1 MPRNLALGNGKL
13 LLNFDQ
19 HYNLRDRRRVMRLG
33 IFAKTFSRPTVE
45 GVFDAV
51 REHGLGCVQF
61 NMACA
66 GLPTLPDD
74 VAPSLATRIHEASMS
89 RGLEIAAVSG
99 TYNMIHPDHEVRQTG
114 LRRLRTLAAA
124 CHGMGTSVITLCT
137 GTRAPEY
144 MWRWH
149 PENASSQAWSDLL
162 LSMEA
167 ALRIAEEEQVTL
179 AFEPEQ
185 TNVVSTAAKGHALL
199 AAMQSPCLKV
209 VIDPANLV
217 VPGDERQMS
226 QVLDEAFD
234 LLGEH
239 IVIAH
244 AKDRGADDTFQV
256 AGGGVLDYD
265 QYIRLLQAATFDG
278 PLILHGLTE
287 GQVDA
292 VLQFLSGKL
301 QGR

>member
-1 MPRNLALGNGKL
+1 
-13 LLNFDQ
+13 
-19 HYNLRDRRRVMRLG
+19 MRLG
-33 IFAKTFSRPTVE
+33 IFARTFSRPTVE

-51 REHGLGCVQF
+51 KEHALNCVQF

-66 GLPTLPDD
+66 GQPTLPDD
-74 VAPSLATRIHEASMS
+74 ISPSLATRIRDASMN

-99 TYNMIHPDHEVRQTG
+99 TYNMTHPDPEVRRAD
-114 LRRLRTLAAA
+114 LRRLRTLASA

-137 GTRAPEY
+137 GTRDPED

-162 LSMEA
+162 FSMEA
-167 ALRIAEEEQVTL
+167 ALRIAEEEQMTL
-179 AFEPEQ
+179 AFEPERA
-185 TNVVSTAAKGHALL
+185 NVVSTAAKGHALL
-199 AAMQSPCLKV
+199 AAMQSSRLKV
-209 VIDPANLV
+209 VIDPANLIA
-217 VPGDERQMS
+217 PGDEHQVS

-244 AKDRGADDTFQV
+244 AKDRGADGTFHA
-256 AGGGVLDYD
+256 AGEGVLDYD
-265 QYIRLLQAATFDG
+265 QYVRLLRAAAFDG
-278 PLILHGLTE
+278 PFILHGLTE

-292 VLQFLSGKL
+292 ALQFLRDKL
-301 QGR
+301 ERG

>member
-1 MPRNLALGNGKL
+1 
-13 LLNFDQ
+13 
-19 HYNLRDRRRVMRLG
+19 MRLG
-33 IFAKTFSRPTVE
+33 IFARTFSRPTVE

-51 REHGLGCVQF
+51 KEHALNCVQF

-66 GLPTLPDD
+66 GQPTLPDD
-74 VAPSLATRIHEASMS
+74 ISPSLATRIRDASMN

-99 TYNMIHPDHEVRQTG
+99 TYNMTHPDPEVRRAD
-114 LRRLRTLAAA
+114 LRRLRTLASA

-137 GTRAPEY
+137 GTCDPED

-162 LSMEA
+162 FSMEA
-167 ALRIAEEEQVTL
+167 ALRIAEEEQMTL
-179 AFEPEQ
+179 AFEPERA
-185 TNVVSTAAKGHALL
+185 NVVSTAAKGHALL
-199 AAMQSPCLKV
+199 AAMQSSRLKV
-209 VIDPANLV
+209 VIDPANLIA
-217 VPGDERQMS
+217 PGDEHQMS

-244 AKDRGADDTFQV
+244 AKDRGADGTFHA
-256 AGGGVLDYD
+256 AGGGILDYD
-265 QYIRLLQAATFDG
+265 QYVRLLRAAAFDG
-278 PLILHGLTE
+278 PFILHGLTE

-292 VLQFLSGKL
+292 ALQFLRDKL
-301 QGR
+301 ERG